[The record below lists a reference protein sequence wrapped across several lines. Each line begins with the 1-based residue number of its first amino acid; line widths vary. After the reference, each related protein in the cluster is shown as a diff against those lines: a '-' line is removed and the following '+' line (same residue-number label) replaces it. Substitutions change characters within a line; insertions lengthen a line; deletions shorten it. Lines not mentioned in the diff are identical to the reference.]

1 MGTIKAL
8 LWAMGVTTASGIALT
23 IAKGVPTLEQ
33 VLIGGIS
40 MFVVAFAAMKIWGD
54 DEKQNNGQDNKVQ

>member
-1 MGTIKAL
+1 
-8 LWAMGVTTASGIALT
+8 MGVTTASGIALT